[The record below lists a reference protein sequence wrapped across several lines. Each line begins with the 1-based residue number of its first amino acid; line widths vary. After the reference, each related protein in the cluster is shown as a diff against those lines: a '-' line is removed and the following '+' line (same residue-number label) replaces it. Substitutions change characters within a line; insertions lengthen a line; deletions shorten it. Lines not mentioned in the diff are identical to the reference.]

1 MRDHGSGRSFGRM
14 TLTASEEAFCQHY
27 AVHRDGAAA
36 YRHAYNTDRD
46 SKKTTHQVA
55 ASKMLSL
62 AKISQRIEEIISA
75 STKDTQAALT
85 LAEIQQLWRDIAL
98 ADPNELI
105 GLKVGC
111 CRYCWGV
118 NHQYQ
123 WREREYMEEVAKA
136 ERIAKRDPDYP
147 FPDPSGGLDF
157 NHTIAPNP
165 ECPECR
171 GEGVDRVVAR
181 DTSKL
186 SPGARLLYGGVKK
199 KRDGIELIIADKQK
213 ALENLTRMMGG
224 FKDNVK
230 VDGSIAAAAA
240 FVRLETKDPNEAAK
254 AYADFIAGNVRA

>member
-1 MRDHGSGRSFGRM
+1 MAA
-14 TLTASEEAFCQHY
+14 LTPSKEKFCQHF
-27 AVHRDGAAA
+27 VTHRDQTAA
-36 YRHAYNTDRD
+36 YRHAYNQRPDTKDKTINESASRLMRD
-46 SKKTTHQVA
+46 PDI
-55 ASKMLSL
+55 
-62 AKISQRIEEIISA
+62 ISRIEELQN
-75 STKDTQAALT
+75 QAPDVVETVLT
-85 LAEIQQLWRDIAL
+85 LAQIQQLWRDIAL

-123 WREREYMEEVAKA
+123 WREREYLEEVAKA
-136 ERIAKRDPDYP
+136 ERLSKRDPDYP
-147 FPDPSGGLDF
+147 FPDPTGGLDF

-171 GEGVDRVVAR
+171 GEGIDRVVAR

-199 KRDGIELIIADKQK
+199 KRDGNELIIADKQK

-240 FVRLETKDPNEAAK
+240 LVRLDTKDPNEAAK
-254 AYADFIAGNVRA
+254 AYADFIAGHVKA

>member
-1 MRDHGSGRSFGRM
+1 MAA
-14 TLTASEEAFCQHY
+14 LTPSKEKFCQHF
-27 AVHRDGAAA
+27 ALHRDQRAA
-36 YRHAYNTDRD
+36 YRHAYNVRPDTKGTSID
-46 SKKTTHQVA
+46 TG
-55 ASKMLSL
+55 ASKLMRDPE
-62 AKISQRIEEIISA
+62 IIGRIEELQN
-75 STKDTQAALT
+75 QAPDVVETVLT
-85 LAEIQQLWRDIAL
+85 LAQIQQLWRDIAL

-123 WREREYMEEVAKA
+123 WREREYLEEVAKA
-136 ERIAKRDPDYP
+136 ERLAKRDPDYP
-147 FPDPSGGLDF
+147 FPDPTGGLDF

-240 FVRLETKDPNEAAK
+240 LVRLETKDPNEAAK